1 MKKLVLL
8 VALVA
13 CSLGANAQIWV
24 GGELGLGFSNATGDA
39 KTVFNDNTETT
50 FTIQP
55 EVGYSLNEKWDVAVG
70 LGFTSWT
77 NLGGIKDASA
87 TEFDIKPYARYTF
100 LNSGKIGLFVDGG
113 VDFGIKS
120 PKEGDSKTALWI
132 GFRPGIKFAASNK
145 ITLVAHVGGL
155 GYESVQDDHNKF
167 GLSLNGNS
175 LSFGMYWTF

>member
-13 CSLGANAQIWV
+13 CTLGANAQIWV
-24 GGELGLGFSNATGDA
+24 GGALGLGFSNTTGDA
-39 KTVFNDNTETT
+39 KTELNDNTQTT

-55 EVGYSLNEKWDVAVG
+55 EVGYSLNEKWDVAIG
-70 LGFTSWT
+70 LGFTSTT
-77 NLGGIKDASA
+77 NGGCLKDNNY

-100 LNSGKIGLFVDGG
+100 LTTGKVGLFVDGG
-113 VDFGIKS
+113 VDFGILS
-120 PKEGDSKTALWI
+120 PKEGDSKTAFWA
-132 GFRPGIKFAASNK
+132 GFRPGIKFAASEK

-155 GYESVQDDHNKF
+155 GYESVQDDHNGF